1 MKLSRGLPAVPFVL
15 FNIFLD
21 ILGIGLIIPV
31 LPKLVGTLVE
41 NAQAQAWWLGAM
53 LIAYG
58 FMQFALAPTLGSL
71 SDKWGRRPIL
81 LLGVLGLG
89 VMFFVPAFSDS
100 LTVILLSRVLGGMF
114 SANIAVAQAYIADVT
129 PKEQRA
135 AAFGKIGACF
145 GVGFILGPAAGGL
158 IGEYSIR
165 LPFILAGTLAILNF
179 FYGLFI
185 LPESLRIKNPNAVT
199 FARCNPI
206 SSLLELG
213 KFKQIGA
220 LLVVIALSSFVQ
232 SLLHSTWSLFTTFR
246 FHWSPMDI
254 GLSLVAIGTVTGII
268 QGKFIKSLLA
278 FFGPKR
284 LILFGLLSGAAA
296 YLGFGLITVGALAYL
311 IIVLNFLS
319 VAVTPTLNG
328 IVSEEV
334 PSADQ
339 GRALGAVSA
348 LGSLMGV
355 LAPLLG
361 TPLLVHTSHLAPG
374 SVLGGLPYII
384 CSGLLL
390 LAALIAFLH
399 FRSHPRA

>member
-319 VAVTPTLNG
+319 MAVTPTLNG

-361 TPLLVHTSHLAPG
+361 TPLLVHPSHMAPG

-390 LAALIAFLH
+390 LAALIASLH

>member
-158 IGEYSIR
+158 IGAYSIR

-319 VAVTPTLNG
+319 MAVTPTLNG

-361 TPLLVHTSHLAPG
+361 TPLLVHTSHMAPG

-390 LAALIAFLH
+390 LAALIASLH

>member
-319 VAVTPTLNG
+319 MAVTPTLNG

-361 TPLLVHTSHLAPG
+361 TPLLVHTSHMAPG

-384 CSGLLL
+384 CSSLLL
-390 LAALIAFLH
+390 LAALIASLH

>member
-31 LPKLVGTLVE
+31 LPKLVGTLAE

-232 SLLHSTWSLFTTFR
+232 SMLHSTWSLFTTFR

-284 LILFGLLSGAAA
+284 LILFGLLNGAAA

-361 TPLLVHTSHLAPG
+361 TPLLVHTSHMAPG

-390 LAALIAFLH
+390 LAALIASLH

>member
-319 VAVTPTLNG
+319 MAVTPTLNG

-361 TPLLVHTSHLAPG
+361 TPLLVHTSHMAPG

>member
-361 TPLLVHTSHLAPG
+361 TPLLVHTSHMAPG

-390 LAALIAFLH
+390 LAALIASLH

>member
-58 FMQFALAPTLGSL
+58 FMQFTLAPTLGSL

-319 VAVTPTLNG
+319 MAVTPTLNG

-361 TPLLVHTSHLAPG
+361 TPLLVHTSHMAPG

-390 LAALIAFLH
+390 LAALIASLH

>member
-268 QGKFIKSLLA
+268 QGKFIKNLLA

-319 VAVTPTLNG
+319 MAVTPTLNG

-361 TPLLVHTSHLAPG
+361 TPLLVHTSHMAPG

-390 LAALIAFLH
+390 LAALIASLH

>member
-31 LPKLVGTLVE
+31 LPKLVGTLAE

-361 TPLLVHTSHLAPG
+361 TPLLVHSSHMAPG

>member
-319 VAVTPTLNG
+319 MAVTPTLNG

-361 TPLLVHTSHLAPG
+361 TPLLVHTSHMAPG

-390 LAALIAFLH
+390 LAALIASLH

>member
-100 LTVILLSRVLGGMF
+100 LAVILLSRVLGGMF

-361 TPLLVHTSHLAPG
+361 TPLLVHTSHMAPG

>member
-31 LPKLVGTLVE
+31 LPKLVGTLAE

-165 LPFILAGTLAILNF
+165 LPFILAGTLAIFNF

-361 TPLLVHTSHLAPG
+361 TPLLVHTSHMAPG

-390 LAALIAFLH
+390 LAALIASLH

>member
-53 LIAYG
+53 LIAYS

-361 TPLLVHTSHLAPG
+361 TPLLVHTSHMAPG

-390 LAALIAFLH
+390 LAALIASLH

>member
-1 MKLSRGLPAVPFVL
+1 MKLSRGLPAIPFVL

-319 VAVTPTLNG
+319 MAVTPTLNG

-361 TPLLVHTSHLAPG
+361 TPLLVHTSHMAPG

-390 LAALIAFLH
+390 LAALIASLH

>member
-100 LTVILLSRVLGGMF
+100 LTVILLTRVLGGMF

-319 VAVTPTLNG
+319 MAVTPTLNG

-361 TPLLVHTSHLAPG
+361 TPLLVHTSHMAPG

-390 LAALIAFLH
+390 LAALIASLH

>member
-361 TPLLVHTSHLAPG
+361 TPLLVHTSHMAPG

>member
-31 LPKLVGTLVE
+31 LPKLVGTLAE

-185 LPESLRIKNPNAVT
+185 LPE
-199 FARCNPI
+199 
-206 SSLLELG
+206 
-213 KFKQIGA
+213 
-220 LLVVIALSSFVQ
+220 
-232 SLLHSTWSLFTTFR
+232 
-246 FHWSPMDI
+246 
-254 GLSLVAIGTVTGII
+254 
-268 QGKFIKSLLA
+268 
-278 FFGPKR
+278 
-284 LILFGLLSGAAA
+284 
-296 YLGFGLITVGALAYL
+296 
-311 IIVLNFLS
+311 
-319 VAVTPTLNG
+319 
-328 IVSEEV
+328 
-334 PSADQ
+334 
-339 GRALGAVSA
+339 
-348 LGSLMGV
+348 
-355 LAPLLG
+355 
-361 TPLLVHTSHLAPG
+361 
-374 SVLGGLPYII
+374 
-384 CSGLLL
+384 
-390 LAALIAFLH
+390 
-399 FRSHPRA
+399 

>member
-31 LPKLVGTLVE
+31 LPKLVGTLAE

-89 VMFFVPAFSDS
+89 VMFFVPSFSDS

-232 SLLHSTWSLFTTFR
+232 SMLHSTWSLFTTFR

-284 LILFGLLSGAAA
+284 LILFGLLNGAAA

-361 TPLLVHTSHLAPG
+361 TPLLVHTSHMAPG

-390 LAALIAFLH
+390 LAALIASLH

>member
-31 LPKLVGTLVE
+31 LPKLVGTLAE

-232 SLLHSTWSLFTTFR
+232 SMLHSTWSLFTTFR

-268 QGKFIKSLLA
+268 QGKFIKNLLA

-311 IIVLNFLS
+311 IIVLNVLS

-361 TPLLVHTSHLAPG
+361 APLLVHTSHMAPG

-390 LAALIAFLH
+390 LAALIASLH

>member
-334 PSADQ
+334 PAADQ

-361 TPLLVHTSHLAPG
+361 TPLLVHTSHMAPG

>member
-361 TPLLVHTSHLAPG
+361 TPLLVHTSHMAPG
-374 SVLGGLPYII
+374 SVLGGLSYII

-390 LAALIAFLH
+390 LAALIASLH

>member
-31 LPKLVGTLVE
+31 LPKLVGTLAE

-165 LPFILAGTLAILNF
+165 LPFILAGTLAIFNF

-232 SLLHSTWSLFTTFR
+232 SMLHSTWSLFTTFR

-284 LILFGLLSGAAA
+284 LILFGLLNGAAA

-361 TPLLVHTSHLAPG
+361 TPLLVHTSHMAPG

-390 LAALIAFLH
+390 LAALIASLH

>member
-31 LPKLVGTLVE
+31 LPKLVGTLAE

-361 TPLLVHTSHLAPG
+361 TPLLVHTSHMAPG

-384 CSGLLL
+384 CSSLLL
-390 LAALIAFLH
+390 LAALIASLH

>member
-31 LPKLVGTLVE
+31 LPKLVGTLAE

-232 SLLHSTWSLFTTFR
+232 SMLHSTWSLFTTFR

-268 QGKFIKSLLA
+268 QGKFIKNLLA

-284 LILFGLLSGAAA
+284 LILFGLLSGATA

-311 IIVLNFLS
+311 IIVLNVLS

-361 TPLLVHTSHLAPG
+361 TPLLVHTSHMAPG

-390 LAALIAFLH
+390 LAALIASLH

>member
-165 LPFILAGTLAILNF
+165 LPFILAGTLTILNF

-246 FHWSPMDI
+246 FHWSPMNI

-361 TPLLVHTSHLAPG
+361 TPLLVHTSHMAPG

-399 FRSHPRA
+399 FRSHPQA

>member
-1 MKLSRGLPAVPFVL
+1 MTGVQTCALQ
-15 FNIFLD
+15 IF
-21 ILGIGLIIPV
+21 
-31 LPKLVGTLVE
+31 
-41 NAQAQAWWLGAM
+41 
-53 LIAYG
+53 
-58 FMQFALAPTLGSL
+58 
-71 SDKWGRRPIL
+71 
-81 LLGVLGLG
+81 
-89 VMFFVPAFSDS
+89 
-100 LTVILLSRVLGGMF
+100 
-114 SANIAVAQAYIADVT
+114 
-129 PKEQRA
+129 
-135 AAFGKIGACF
+135 
-145 GVGFILGPAAGGL
+145 
-158 IGEYSIR
+158 
-165 LPFILAGTLAILNF
+165 
-179 FYGLFI
+179 
-185 LPESLRIKNPNAVT
+185 
-199 FARCNPI
+199 
-206 SSLLELG
+206 
-213 KFKQIGA
+213 
-220 LLVVIALSSFVQ
+220 LVVIALSSFVQ

-361 TPLLVHTSHLAPG
+361 TPLLVHTSHMAPG
-374 SVLGGLPYII
+374 SVLGGLSYII

-390 LAALIAFLH
+390 LAALIASLH

>member
-31 LPKLVGTLVE
+31 LPKLVGTLAE

-232 SLLHSTWSLFTTFR
+232 SMLHSTWSLFTTFR

-268 QGKFIKSLLA
+268 QGKFIKNLLA

-296 YLGFGLITVGALAYL
+296 YLGFGLTTVGALAYL
-311 IIVLNFLS
+311 IIVLNVLS

-361 TPLLVHTSHLAPG
+361 TPLLVHTSHMAPG

-390 LAALIAFLH
+390 LAALIASLH
-399 FRSHPRA
+399 FRSHPRT

>member
-361 TPLLVHTSHLAPG
+361 TPLLVHTSHMAPG

-384 CSGLLL
+384 CSSLLL
-390 LAALIAFLH
+390 LAALIASLH

>member
-361 TPLLVHTSHLAPG
+361 TPLLAHTSHMAPG

-390 LAALIAFLH
+390 LAALIASLH

>member
-361 TPLLVHTSHLAPG
+361 TPLLVHSSHMAPG

-390 LAALIAFLH
+390 LAALIASLH

>member
-213 KFKQIGA
+213 KFKKIGA

-348 LGSLMGV
+348 LGSIMGV

-361 TPLLVHTSHLAPG
+361 TPLLVHTSHMAPG

>member
-319 VAVTPTLNG
+319 MA
-328 IVSEEV
+328 
-334 PSADQ
+334 
-339 GRALGAVSA
+339 
-348 LGSLMGV
+348 M
-355 LAPLLG
+355 
-361 TPLLVHTSHLAPG
+361 
-374 SVLGGLPYII
+374 
-384 CSGLLL
+384 
-390 LAALIAFLH
+390 
-399 FRSHPRA
+399 

>member
-1 MKLSRGLPAVPFVL
+1 
-15 FNIFLD
+15 
-21 ILGIGLIIPV
+21 
-31 LPKLVGTLVE
+31 
-41 NAQAQAWWLGAM
+41 M

-220 LLVVIALSSFVQ
+220 LLVVITLSSFVQ
-232 SLLHSTWSLFTTFR
+232 SMLHSTWSLFTTFR

-268 QGKFIKSLLA
+268 QGKFIKNLLA

-311 IIVLNFLS
+311 IIVLNVLS

-361 TPLLVHTSHLAPG
+361 TPLLVHTSHMAPG

-390 LAALIAFLH
+390 LAALIASLH

>member
-213 KFKQIGA
+213 KFKKIGA

-361 TPLLVHTSHLAPG
+361 TPLLVHTSHMAPG

>member
-1 MKLSRGLPAVPFVL
+1 M
-15 FNIFLD
+15 
-21 ILGIGLIIPV
+21 
-31 LPKLVGTLVE
+31 
-41 NAQAQAWWLGAM
+41 
-53 LIAYG
+53 
-58 FMQFALAPTLGSL
+58 
-71 SDKWGRRPIL
+71 
-81 LLGVLGLG
+81 
-89 VMFFVPAFSDS
+89 
-100 LTVILLSRVLGGMF
+100 TVRESE
-114 SANIAVAQAYIADVT
+114 
-129 PKEQRA
+129 K
-135 AAFGKIGACF
+135 
-145 GVGFILGPAAGGL
+145 
-158 IGEYSIR
+158 
-165 LPFILAGTLAILNF
+165 AGTLAILNF

-319 VAVTPTLNG
+319 MAVTPTLNG

-361 TPLLVHTSHLAPG
+361 TPLLVHTSH
-374 SVLGGLPYII
+374 I
-384 CSGLLL
+384 
-390 LAALIAFLH
+390 F
-399 FRSHPRA
+399 

>member
-31 LPKLVGTLVE
+31 LPKLVGTLAE

-232 SLLHSTWSLFTTFR
+232 SMLHSTWSLFTTFR

-268 QGKFIKSLLA
+268 QGKFIKNLLA

-311 IIVLNFLS
+311 IIVLNVLS

-361 TPLLVHTSHLAPG
+361 TPLLVHTSHMAPG

-390 LAALIAFLH
+390 LAALIASLH

>member
-31 LPKLVGTLVE
+31 LPKLVGTLAE

-145 GVGFILGPAAGGL
+145 GVGYILGPAAGGL

-220 LLVVIALSSFVQ
+220 LLVVITLSSFVQ
-232 SLLHSTWSLFTTFR
+232 SMLHSTWSLFTTFR

-268 QGKFIKSLLA
+268 QGKFIKNLLA

-311 IIVLNFLS
+311 IIVLNVLS

-361 TPLLVHTSHLAPG
+361 TPLLVHTSHMAPG

-390 LAALIAFLH
+390 LAALIASLH